1 MPPVSIDL
9 PRYLDRIGWTGDLPR
24 PTLPDLRTLVARHT
38 AAIPF
43 ENINPLLG
51 VRVSLDIA
59 DIERKMVVDGRGGYC
74 FEQNRLFATALESI
88 GFKLSTLIARVLWT
102 RDEDAITTRSH
113 MLLKVQTSQGPHLV
127 DVGFG
132 GLTLT
137 GALALVE
144 DIEQATPHEPFRLI
158 RRDDGDWRMQAQVQG
173 EWKTLYRFDLQPQH
187 PIDYEAPNHYAAT
200 FPLSHFT
207 DTLIVARTL
216 PGARL
221 ALRNGDYSIHRKGA
235 ESEKRLL
242 GSVDEICRVL
252 VEDFGIRLP
261 EGGALQRRLA
271 EVTQPQQVGDSA
283 N

>member
-9 PRYLDRIGWTGDLPR
+9 PRYLARIGWTGDRPR
-24 PTLPDLRTLVARHT
+24 PTLQDLRALVARHT

-51 VRVSLDIA
+51 VRVSLDVA
-59 DIERKMVVDGRGGYC
+59 DIERKLVIDGRGGYC
-74 FEQNRLFATALESI
+74 FEQNRLFATALEAI
-88 GFKLSTLIARVLWT
+88 GFELTTLIARVLWT

-113 MLLKVQTSQGPHLV
+113 MLLKVETPQGPHLA

-137 GALALVE
+137 GTLALAE
-144 DIEQATPHEPFRLI
+144 DIEQPTPHEPFRLV
-158 RRDDGDWRMQAQVQG
+158 RRADGDWRMQARVQG

-187 PIDYEAPNHYAAT
+187 AIDYEAPNHYAAT

-216 PGARL
+216 PGMRL
-221 ALRNGDYSIHRKGA
+221 ALRNGDFSIHRTGGQ
-235 ESEKRLL
+235 SEKRTLA
-242 GSVDEICRVL
+242 GADDICRVL
-252 VEDFGIRLP
+252 AEDFGIRLP
-261 EGGALQRRLA
+261 EGDALQRRLA
-271 EVTQPQQVGDSA
+271 EVMQPQQVGISA

>member
-9 PRYLDRIGWTGDLPR
+9 PRYLARIGWTGEPPR
-24 PTLPDLRTLVARHT
+24 PALNDLRALAALHT

-51 VRVSLDIA
+51 VRVSLDVA
-59 DIERKMVVDGRGGYC
+59 DLERKMVTGGRGGYC
-74 FEQNRLFATALESI
+74 FEQNRLFATALQAI
-88 GFKLSTLIARVLWT
+88 GFELTTLIARVLWT
-102 RDEDAITTRSH
+102 KDEDAITTRSH
-113 MLLKVQTSQGPHLV
+113 MLLKVETESGPHLV

-137 GALALVE
+137 GALALQEEV
-144 DIEQATPHEPFRLI
+144 EQATPHEPFRLT
-158 RRDDGDWRMQAQVQG
+158 RREDGDWRMQAKVQG

-216 PGARL
+216 PGVRL
-221 ALRNGDYSIHRKGA
+221 ALRNGDYTTHRLGQ
-235 ESEKRLL
+235 ESEKRRL
-242 GSVDEICRVL
+242 GNADEICRTL
-252 VEDFGIRLP
+252 VEDFGLRLP
-261 EGGALQRRLA
+261 EGDALQRRLA
-271 EVTQPQQVGDSA
+271 EVTAAAETGISSG
-283 N
+283 

>member
-9 PRYLDRIGWTGDLPR
+9 PRYLGRIGWTGDLPK
-24 PTLPDLRTLVARHT
+24 PTLQDLQALVAHHT

-59 DIERKMVVDGRGGYC
+59 DIERKMVADGRGGYC
-74 FEQNRLFATALESI
+74 FEQNRLFATVLEAV
-88 GFKLSTLIARVLWT
+88 GFELTTLIARVLWT
-102 RDEDAITTRSH
+102 RGEDAITTRSH
-113 MLLKVQTSQGPHLV
+113 MLLKVETSQGPHLA

-137 GALALVE
+137 GTLALAE
-144 DIEQATPHEPFRLI
+144 DIEQATPHEPFRLV
-158 RRDDGDWRMQAQVQG
+158 RRADGDWRMQAQVQG

-187 PIDYEAPNHYAAT
+187 AIDYEAPNHYAAT

-207 DTLIVARTL
+207 DTLIVARSL
-216 PGARL
+216 PGRRL

-235 ESEKRLL
+235 ESEKRTL

-252 VEDFGIRLP
+252 VEDFGLRLP
-261 EGGALQRRLA
+261 EGDALRRRLK
-271 EVTQPQQVGDSA
+271 EVTQPQQVGDSVD
-283 N
+283 